1 MGFSIEAG
9 VSVLTVFL
17 QGAAQFFLALCPS
30 SGAPVSELSLRRD

>member
-17 QGAAQFFLALCPS
+17 QGLLSFS
-30 SGAPVSELSLRRD
+30 RPVSFLWCPCI